1 MTSTPIVHPG
11 TDRKGPGMTTLVPER
26 FHIPE
31 ASLECLRRAAVTLS
45 EAILTEDPAEH
56 YALAHVSALR
66 ATAAVLAA
74 RARPTG
80 RAARQRNAW
89 LLLRQVAPEF
99 AEWADFF
106 AAGAGKRAA
115 AEAGARNAASAREA
129 DDLVRDADHFLA
141 VVETS
146 FGLTGRVA

>member
-1 MTSTPIVHPG
+1 MTLTH
-11 TDRKGPGMTTLVPER
+11 ER
-26 FHIPE
+26 FHTPE
-31 ASLECLRRAAVTLS
+31 AAIDCLRRAATTLS
-45 EAILTEDPAEH
+45 EAILTEDPAER

-89 LLLRQVAPEF
+89 LLLRHVAPEF

-106 AAGAGKRAA
+106 AAGAAKRAA
-115 AEAGARNAASAREA
+115 AEAGARNAVTAREA
-129 DDLVRDADHFLA
+129 EDLIRDADHFLA
-141 VVETS
+141 AVENS
-146 FGLTGRVA
+146 FGLTNRVA